1 MAKARTVIHL
11 ECTGCKIRNYSKRV
25 SKKRAFGK
33 LSLSKYC
40 RGCAKHVSHKE
51 TK

>member
-1 MAKARTVIHL
+1 MAKNRIVVHL
-11 ECTGCKIRNYSKRV
+11 ECTTCKMKNYSKRV

-33 LSLSKYC
+33 LSLNKFC
-40 RGCAKHVSHKE
+40 RKCAKHVSHKE

>member
-1 MAKARTVIHL
+1 MAKARAVIHL
-11 ECTGCKIRNYSKRV
+11 ECKDCGARNYSKRV

-40 RGCAKHVSHKE
+40 KKCVKHVSHKE

>member
-1 MAKARTVIHL
+1 MAKVRTVIHL
-11 ECTGCKIRNYSKRV
+11 ECEVCKSRNYSKRV

-33 LSLSKYC
+33 LLVKKYC
-40 RGCAKHVSHKE
+40 KKCYKHNEHKE